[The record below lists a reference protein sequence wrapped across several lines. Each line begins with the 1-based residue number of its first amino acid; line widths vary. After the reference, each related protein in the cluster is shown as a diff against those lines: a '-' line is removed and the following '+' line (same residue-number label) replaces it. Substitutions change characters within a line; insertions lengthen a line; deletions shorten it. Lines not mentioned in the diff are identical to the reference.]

1 MSVQI
6 FAHDAALALALVVKT
21 KCAWYNLT
29 SRMFG
34 CQNISVIFVIK
45 QILINIV
52 WFLESG
58 WKVFISTE
66 NAVCGFKRLNIFVAW
81 HWWWER
87 NTYKQHQSCQQCVVE
102 AASAMTSSCFVPL
115 PIFLTAKH
123 RPSSLA
129 PASWGKATCLHGL
142 AYCLGSLVMGN
153 PNRSLSSSHIS
164 SETNPFPFARANIFS

>member
-1 MSVQI
+1 MWVPKYKFHFS
-6 FAHDAALALALVVKT
+6 
-21 KCAWYNLT
+21 
-29 SRMFG
+29 
-34 CQNISVIFVIK
+34 IK

-87 NTYKQHQSCQQCVVE
+87 NTYKQHQSCQQCIVE
-102 AASAMTSSCFVPL
+102 AAPAVTSSCFVPL

-123 RPSSLA
+123 HPSSLA
-129 PASWGKATCLHGL
+129 PPSWGKATCLHRL

-153 PNRSLSSSHIS
+153 PNLSLLFSYLQRQIRFPLLMPIS
-164 SETNPFPFARANIFS
+164 SPSLQRLASPFHSKA